1 LGSLSAPE
9 RPWDFPGNQPK
20 PACITQNPLLV
31 YPYAAEKKTVK
42 KKKFNFTME
51 KGNLTTSIPVSS
63 QGLGG
68 CSEFQGPAFLWPAR
82 WEGYFRTHS
91 PTWLHKISPNKS
103 LYKSDLSL
111 LQFLRGKIPTTSLV
125 NLFYTPAMDFEM
137 AVKQRPCT
145 YYHACV
151 DRRTNSRLKTKV
163 H

>member
-1 LGSLSAPE
+1 
-9 RPWDFPGNQPK
+9 
-20 PACITQNPLLV
+20 
-31 YPYAAEKKTVK
+31 
-42 KKKFNFTME
+42 ME
-51 KGNLTTSIPVSS
+51 KINLTTSIPVSS

-68 CSEFQGPAFLWPAR
+68 CSEFLGPAFLWPAR
-82 WEGYFRTHS
+82 WEGYLRTHS

-145 YYHACV
+145 YYHACA
-151 DRRTNSRLKTKV
+151 DRRTNS
-163 H
+163 